1 MLASVLLHVGPPV
14 AFTIKQKTVLKEHH
28 LNNKRQGML
37 VKPFSLANG
46 IKVIFSIHLIE
57 FS

>member
-1 MLASVLLHVGPPV
+1 MLASLRLHFGPSV

-28 LNNKRQGML
+28 LNDKRQRVL
-37 VKPFSLANG
+37 LKPFSLASG
-46 IKVIFSIHLIE
+46 IKVIFSMHHTE